1 MRRYLHREG
10 RRIITTS
17 ALIAI
22 VAAVAAVRFLPLW
35 LSIAIV
41 VAVLLKV
48 MFVCRFFRVPVRN
61 VPAALAGDPNAV
73 LAPADGTI
81 VAVEEVY
88 EDEILS
94 EKRIQVSIFMS
105 VWNIHINW
113 YPVSGMVEYFRHH
126 PGKFLVA
133 WHPKSST
140 DNERTTTVVR
150 TPVGQRVLFRQIAGF
165 VARRIV
171 SYAQNG
177 LEAERGRECGFI
189 KFGSR
194 VDVFLPLGSE
204 VCVGMGDKTTG
215 MSTLLARL
223 PEQGGTTTGL
233 GE

>member
-10 RRIITTS
+10 RRIIATS
-17 ALIAI
+17 ILIAV

-35 LSIAIV
+35 LSVTIL
-41 VAVLLKV
+41 VLVLFKV
-48 MFVCRFFRVPVRN
+48 FFVCRFFRVPVRCL
-61 VPAALAGDPNAV
+61 PPECAEDPMTV
-73 LAPADGTI
+73 LAPADGTV
-81 VAVEEVY
+81 VAIEEVY

-105 VWNIHINW
+105 IWNIHINW
-113 YPVSGMVEYFRHH
+113 YPVSGLVEYFRHH

-150 TPVGQRVLFRQIAGF
+150 MESGHRILFRQIAGF

-171 SYAQNG
+171 SYAHNG

-204 VCVGMGDKTTG
+204 VRVELGQKTTG
-215 MSTLLARL
+215 MRTPLAQL
-223 PEQGGTTTGL
+223 PKTAAAE
-233 GE
+233 